1 MISDAVL
8 RLTESDGDE
17 GSGVCDEASAAFAK
31 GLLLCSSE
39 AEVRDELKLLLV
51 EVMTVVHKTPTE
63 GVLSK
68 AYKEVVDAT
77 DSGHVLWRS
86 KRGSGSAE

>member
-1 MISDAVL
+1 MISEAVL
-8 RLTESDGDE
+8 RLTDSGGDE
-17 GSGVCDEASAAFAK
+17 VGQEMCDDASTAFVE

-51 EVMTVVHKTPTE
+51 EVMTVVHKSPLE

-68 AYKEVVDAT
+68 AYNEVVEAT
-77 DSGHVLWRS
+77 DSGHRL
-86 KRGSGSAE
+86 